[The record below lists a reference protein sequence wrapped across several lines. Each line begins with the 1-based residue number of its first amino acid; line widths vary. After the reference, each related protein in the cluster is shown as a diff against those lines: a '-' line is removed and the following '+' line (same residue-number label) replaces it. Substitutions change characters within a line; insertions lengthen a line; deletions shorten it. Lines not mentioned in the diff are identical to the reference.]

1 VTPKAITADKGA
13 FSIMDR
19 QLAEAVIDTFRD
31 VKREVHYDRLAAFD
45 NRAWVGA
52 YGWLDASGLA
62 LYFLDRLRALRL
74 EASIPNQVLR
84 RLERN
89 AIDNQEKTARM
100 FEEFVRINLEF
111 QAAGFSYVNL
121 KGFTLVPDAVSDVS
135 LRCQFDLDFLVSNS
149 DVSACEQIL
158 SNLGYLL
165 AGVGEDVRELKAG
178 SAQLPSVRDLYK
190 PKPQRSVEVHS
201 SSSVEQYGIYLSDAR
216 FRENSSNGIEFPT
229 LLECDKFLMLA
240 LHLFKHLKS
249 EWTRASWILEYA
261 NFVNFHRANE
271 ALWRDVKER
280 MSHNSEVRLAI
291 GTATLIADQSFHI
304 GQLPEVLVWAIRK
317 LPSSVCLWI
326 ERYGNS
332 VLFALFP
339 GTKLYLLLDRALPGG
354 EDVALQKRRANLFP
368 LHRPS
373 NVVVRYGNETLV
385 FRLKQIRSEI
395 NYFFL
400 RLSFHAVQGFFY
412 MVEASRW
419 KRAIGSLQG

>member
-1 VTPKAITADKGA
+1 
-13 FSIMDR
+13 MDR

-74 EASIPNQVLR
+74 EASIPYQVLR

-89 AIDNQEKTARM
+89 AIDNQEKTACM
-100 FEEFVRINLEF
+100 FEEFIRINREF
-111 QAAGFSYVNL
+111 QAAGLSYVNL
-121 KGFTLVPDAVSDVS
+121 KGFTLSPDAVSNAA
-135 LRCQFDLDFLVSNS
+135 LRCQFDLDFLVSRS
-149 DVSACEQIL
+149 DVSVCEEIL
-158 SNLGYLL
+158 SKLGYQL
-165 AGVGEDVRELKAG
+165 AGVGEDVREFKAG

-190 PKPQRSVEVHS
+190 AKPQRSVEVHLS
-201 SSSVEQYGIYLSDAR
+201 DSVEQYGIGLHDAR
-216 FRENSSNGIEFPT
+216 FGRRQSSNGTGFPA
-229 LLECDKFLMLA
+229 LLECDKFLGLA

-261 NFVNFHRANE
+261 NFVNFHRVNE
-271 ALWRDVKER
+271 ALWLDVKKR
-280 MSHNSEVRLAI
+280 MLHNSEARLAI
-291 GTATLIADQSFHI
+291 GTATLIAEQSFDVPH
-304 GQLPEVLVWAIRK
+304 LPEVLVWAIRK
-317 LPSSVCLWI
+317 LPSSVRLWI

-339 GTKLYLLLDRALPGG
+339 GTKLYLLLDGALPGD
-354 EDVALQKRRANLFP
+354 EEVLLQKRRANLFP

-373 NVVVRYGNETLV
+373 KVVLRYGNETLV
-385 FRLKQIRSEI
+385 CRLKQMRTEI

-400 RLSFHAVQGFFY
+400 RLWFHTVQGVFY

-419 KRAIGSLQG
+419 KRAVASLQC

>member
-1 VTPKAITADKGA
+1 
-13 FSIMDR
+13 MDR

-45 NRAWVGA
+45 HRAWVGA

-74 EASIPNQVLR
+74 EASIPDQVLR

-89 AIDNQEKTARM
+89 VIDNQEKTARM
-100 FEEFVRINLEF
+100 FEEFTRINLEF
-111 QAAGFSYVNL
+111 QAAGLSYVNL
-121 KGFTLVPDAVSDVS
+121 KGFTLMPDAVSDVA
-135 LRCQFDLDFLVSNS
+135 LRCQFDLDFLVSGG
-149 DVSACEQIL
+149 DVSACEEIL
-158 SNLGYLL
+158 SKLGYQL
-165 AGVGEDVRELKAG
+165 AGVGEDVKEFKAG

-190 PKPQRSVEVHS
+190 AKPQRSVEVHVS
-201 SSSVEQYGIYLSDAR
+201 DSVERYGIRLDDAR
-216 FRENSSNGIEFPT
+216 FRPGKSWNGIEFPT
-229 LLECDKFLMLA
+229 LLECDKFLVLA

-261 NFVNFHRANE
+261 NFVNFHHANE
-271 ALWRDVKER
+271 ALWLDVKKH
-280 MSHNSEVRLAI
+280 MLHNSEVRLAI
-291 GTATLIADQSFHI
+291 GTATLIAEQSFDVPH
-304 GQLPEVLVWAIRK
+304 LPEVLVWAIRE
-317 LPSSVCLWI
+317 LPSPVCLWI

-339 GTKLYLLLDRALPGG
+339 GTKLYLLLDRALQGD
-354 EDVALQKRRANLFP
+354 EEVLVQKRRASLIPF
-368 LHRPS
+368 HRPS
-373 NVVVRYGNETLV
+373 SVVVKYGNETLV
-385 FRLKQIRSEI
+385 FRLKQIRTEI

-419 KRAIGSLQG
+419 KRAVASLQG